1 MTDLQMLQNNNN
13 FDKTNKIDNI
23 SLDGTHLD
31 ELRQIAMNMPT
42 NRDTNFNNLI
52 TPKINFDKNFNGNPN
67 ILNNQNN
74 QNNQNMQNMQNNQ
87 NILNTKNILNN
98 NQNNNSNNKDFIKS
112 ITKEIINNLKENNIS
127 FDGDTNRSQKSNKS
141 NYYDDSESSES
152 IDKYLEKD
160 SDFNS
165 NIKKNKY
172 SKDCKDNKENI
183 KNVIKE
189 NFEDMVESNSP
200 LKNSKGFMNYIFDDC
215 FNFKDFLLLFSIY
228 FILSQDMIKD
238 VFSQYFT
245 SINPDDYG
253 RVGAKGVIIYGLILT
268 ILFMVSRKFI

>member
-1 MTDLQMLQNNNN
+1 MTDLQILQNNNN
-13 FDKTNKIDNI
+13 FDKSNKIDNI
-23 SLDGTHLD
+23 SLDGTQLD

-52 TPKINFDKNFNGNPN
+52 TPKINFDKNFNN
-67 ILNNQNN
+67 
-74 QNNQNMQNMQNNQ
+74 NMQ
-87 NILNTKNILNN
+87 NN
-98 NQNNNSNNKDFIKS
+98 NQNNNQNKEFIKS